1 MRNPTRTVI
10 ERAARSLLAA
20 TFAASLGLATA
31 QAFGDPVAAGA
42 FASAMSDEGAVV
54 GLTSDQDD
62 AQLAVRNPA
71 EVEASL
77 QACTDPGMS
86 FYIHQGERYFFVHG
100 TTFVDNDEYAIMGV
114 RVLTSA
120 ANSADLRAQAGAV
133 RYLRGLRVT
142 AAAIDFEGMSSTREG
157 QAGGGVIS
165 SVLTSAWERTELQAI
180 ASSSSGTLVGG
191 HRIGQRIVVMP
202 PAPGTSESAGLCVV
216 VRWSFPLDQ
225 QSWSPEGAS
234 TSDTTASSDAAPAPD
249 DEQPS
254 RPSGFVPPPPGVYG
268 NF

>member
-1 MRNPTRTVI
+1 MPNPTRTVI
-10 ERAARSLLAA
+10 QRASRTLLAA
-20 TFAASLGLATA
+20 TIAVSLGLAAA
-31 QAFGDPVAAGA
+31 QAFGDPVATGA
-42 FASAMSDEGAVV
+42 FASAMANEGAVI

-62 AQLAVRNPA
+62 AQLAVRNPSQIQ
-71 EVEASL
+71 ASL
-77 QACTDPGMS
+77 DACTDPGMS

-157 QAGGGVIS
+157 QAGGGGIS

-180 ASSSSGTLVGG
+180 ASSSTGTLVGG

-202 PAPGTSESAGLCVV
+202 PAPATTESAGLCVL

-225 QSWSPEGAS
+225 QSWSPANATTSES
-234 TSDTTASSDAAPAPD
+234 TAPSDAEA
-249 DEQPS
+249 DEQPP

>member
-10 ERAARSLLAA
+10 ERASRTLLAA
-20 TFAASLGLATA
+20 TIAVSLGLAAA

-42 FASAMSDEGAVV
+42 FASAMANEGAVI

-62 AQLAVRNPA
+62 AQLAVRNPSQIQ
-71 EVEASL
+71 ASL
-77 QACTDPGMS
+77 DACTDPGMS

-157 QAGGGVIS
+157 QAGSGGIS

-180 ASSSSGTLVGG
+180 ASSSTGTLVGG

-202 PAPGTSESAGLCVV
+202 PAPATTESAGLCVL

-225 QSWSPEGAS
+225 QSWSPARATTSES
-234 TSDTTASSDAAPAPD
+234 TAPSDAEA
-249 DEQPS
+249 DEQPP